1 VLPLIESVL
10 VDRAPVSLNAPV
22 PIAPSEEALE
32 AQMSVPLPLAT
43 TGTARRL

>member
-1 VLPLIESVL
+1 VPPWIESVL

-22 PIAPSEEALE
+22 WIAPNDDALE
-32 AQMSVPLPLAT
+32 IQMSMALPLAT